1 MNKEL
6 MTWLDSLLQ
15 EVEGIEVRRKSS
27 RRLRVDVDA
36 DALPALLTTVKGSW
50 TGDAAC
56 YREIDPA
63 GEQGYVLVLSPEPSG
78 QQLRDVLMAFR
89 KHHARPHWPLR
100 IESLELMPLLP
111 NGKPD
116 VRSLRDAADKQL
128 HWRQRI

>member
-1 MNKEL
+1 MPDGS
-6 MTWLDSLLQ
+6 WRLLGRAN
-15 EVEGIEVRRKSS
+15 EVFKRFGEKIS
-27 RRLRVDVDA
+27 
-36 DALPALLTTVKGSW
+36 LPALLTSVKTAW
-50 TGDAAC
+50 AGDAAC

-63 GEQGYVLVLSPEPSG
+63 GEEGYVLVLSPEPSG